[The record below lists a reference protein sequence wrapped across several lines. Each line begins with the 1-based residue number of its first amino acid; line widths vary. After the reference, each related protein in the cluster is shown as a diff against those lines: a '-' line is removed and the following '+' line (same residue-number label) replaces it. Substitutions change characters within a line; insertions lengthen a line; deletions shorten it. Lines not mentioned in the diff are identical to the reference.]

1 MKVAVVF
8 NRDSRSVIN
17 LFGQPNREKYGLKTI
32 RRIIDALK
40 RGGHQAVSFEGDKDL
55 IRNLEE
61 FMPRTLKGER
71 PGMVFNLS
79 YGIQGQAR
87 YTHVPGILEMV
98 GIPYV
103 GSGPL
108 AHSLS
113 LDKVVAKMLFRQ
125 AGLPTPDF
133 AVLES
138 RDDEVPPL
146 TYPLIVKPK
155 NESTSFGIRV
165 VQNEAELREAA
176 GVIFDEFNQPVLVE
190 QFIDGREIN
199 VGLLG
204 NSPPEVLPPAELL
217 FGDGPR
223 IYTLED
229 KRQKSG
235 RTVEVQCPADL
246 SADIDEKAR
255 SLARK
260 AFQVLG
266 CVDCAR
272 VDMRLDD
279 EGNLYILEI
288 NSLPSL
294 GEHGSFT
301 HAAEAVGLDYP
312 ALVNRLVDEAS
323 ARYFGTSAPPNASP
337 KDLGADERAFAYLTQ
352 RRDRI
357 EKRLEE
363 WTARG
368 SRTDDP
374 VGLRAAMGELD
385 RTFKE
390 LGLSNVVRS
399 EDDAHASLWTTPAGV
414 SGGTLLVAHLDVP
427 LPREA
432 MGALFRRDPEWLHGE
447 GIGSSRAPLVAIE
460 WALRALKSQGAL
472 KKTKLGV
479 LVHTDEGQGCRYSK
493 EVIRRA
499 AADAAQVLVM
509 RPGLDDGGV
518 VTGRRGLR
526 RYQLTVERPARRLGR
541 PSKKPDALTWL
552 AARIPELVA
561 LSDKKGRV
569 GIGVTAIDA
578 DAYPLHL
585 PHRVTAEVLVS
596 YGSQRALDSVAE
608 RLDAALREKGVS
620 LSFEVAS
627 DRPPMVERAANTRL
641 AARFA
646 AEGERWEIAVGSDTS
661 SLPSAAGLVPEGVPV
676 LCGVGPV
683 ALDLSTPQ
691 ERVQRISLI
700 QRALVLSQ
708 LLVRSG
714 DEK

>member
-1 MKVAVVF
+1 MKVAVVY

-32 RRIIDALK
+32 KRIVDALK
-40 RGGHQAVSFEGDKDL
+40 KGGHQAVSFEGDKDL

-133 AVLES
+133 AVLETP
-138 RDDEVPPL
+138 DDELPEL

-155 NESTSFGIRV
+155 NESTSFGLKV
-165 VQNEAELREAA
+165 VADEAELRDAA
-176 GVIFDEFNQPVLVE
+176 RVIFEEFNQPVLVE
-190 QFIDGREIN
+190 QYIDGREIN

-204 NSPPEVLPPAELL
+204 NGPPEVLPPAELV

-223 IYTLED
+223 VYTLED
-229 KRQKSG
+229 KRKKSG
-235 RTVEVQCPADL
+235 REVTVQCPADL
-246 SADIDEKAR
+246 EPAIDERAR
-255 SLARK
+255 GLARR
-260 AFQVLG
+260 AFEVLG

-272 VDMRLDD
+272 VDMRLDED
-279 EGNLYILEI
+279 GNIYILEI

-301 HAAEAVGLDYP
+301 HAAEAIGLDY
-312 ALVNRLVDEAS
+312 AGLVNRLVDEAS
-323 ARYFGTSAPPNASP
+323 QRYFGTASP
-337 KDLGADERAFAYLTQ
+337 PVPSTKDTPADERAFAYLTQ
-352 RRDRI
+352 RRDRL

-363 WTARG
+363 WTARS

-385 RTFKE
+385 KTFTE
-390 LGLSNVVRS
+390 LGLTNVLRS
-399 EDDAHASLWTTPAGV
+399 EDDGHAALWTTPGGLAG
-414 SGGTLLVAHLDVP
+414 GRLLIAHVDVP
-427 LPREA
+427 LPRDA
-432 MGALFRRDPEWLHGE
+432 VGTLFRRDPEWLHGE
-447 GIGSSRAPLVAIE
+447 GIGSSRAPLVSLE

-472 KKTKLGV
+472 KKAKLGV

-499 AADAAQVLVM
+499 AEDAAEVLVL
-509 RPGLDDGGV
+509 RPGLDDGRV
-518 VTGRRGLR
+518 VIGRRGLR
-526 RYQLTVERPARRLGR
+526 RYRLVVERQARRLGR
-541 PSKKPDALTWL
+541 VSKKPDALAWL
-552 AARIPELVA
+552 AERVPKLHA
-561 LSDKKGRV
+561 LTDKKGRV
-569 GIGVTAIDA
+569 AIGVSSIDTQ
-578 DAYPLHL
+578 AYPLHL
-585 PHRVTAEVLVS
+585 PHRVTAELLVS
-596 YGSQRALDSVAE
+596 YGSQRALEGVDE
-608 RLDAALREKGVS
+608 QLRQLLRDKGVS
-620 LSFEVAS
+620 VSLEVES
-627 DRPPMVERAANTRL
+627 DRPPMAERAATKAL

-646 AEGERWEIAVGSDTS
+646 GEGERWDIAIGSDTS
-661 SLPSAAGLVPEGVPV
+661 SLPSAAGLVPEGTPV

-683 ALDLSTPQ
+683 ATDLSTPQ

-700 QRALVLSQ
+700 QRTLVLSQ
-708 LLVRSG
+708 VLAHRG
-714 DEK
+714 G